1 LIDPASKPEDG
12 NERASPDSSRWCVPG
27 GQHFAFADFDD
38 GIVMFDARVG
48 STHLLNATAAEVLSI
63 VHETPGLATAEIYR
77 MLLARLDLGEHA
89 LPFGAVVDLMWQL
102 ENLGL
107 VATVV

>member
-1 LIDPASKPEDG
+1 MPEAR

-48 STHLLNATAAEVLSI
+48 ATHLLNATAAEVLSI
-63 VHETPGLATAEIYR
+63 VHESSGLGTAEIYR
-77 MLLARLDLGEHA
+77 MLLVRLELGEQA
-89 LPFGAVVDLMWQL
+89 LPFDAVVDLMWQL

-107 VATVV
+107 VTTIV

>member
-1 LIDPASKPEDG
+1 MPEDG
-12 NERASPDSSRWCVPG
+12 NERASPDSSRWCIPG

-48 STHLLNATAAEVLSI
+48 ATHLLNVTAAEALSI
-63 VHETPGLATAEIYR
+63 VQEKPEIATAELYR
-77 MLLARLDLGEHA
+77 ILLERLDLDEGA
-89 LPFGAVVDLMWQL
+89 LPFDAVVDLMWQL